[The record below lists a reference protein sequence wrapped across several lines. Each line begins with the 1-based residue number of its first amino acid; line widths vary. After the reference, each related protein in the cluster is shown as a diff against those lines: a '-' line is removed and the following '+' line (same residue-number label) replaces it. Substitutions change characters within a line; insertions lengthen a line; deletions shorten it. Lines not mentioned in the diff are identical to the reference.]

1 MVGVRTVI
9 KKGSQ
14 DVIFKSTGHEKARAS
29 VCLTPQAVDQKMK
42 PFIVF
47 KGAKHEVSHL
57 NEKFRGK
64 WLDEY
69 IFNKWVY
76 PKGFGLSIFF

>member
-29 VCLTPQAVDQKMK
+29 VCLIPQVADQRMK

-47 KGAKHEVSHL
+47 KGVKHEVSHL
-57 NEKFRGK
+57 NEKFCGK